1 MVSTTDKLW
10 FLHPAILC
18 RVHTHS
24 LHAMILVEA
33 NLELVHDCFASS
45 SDILPSAKHVK

>member
-1 MVSTTDKLW
+1 
-10 FLHPAILC
+10 
-18 RVHTHS
+18 
-24 LHAMILVEA
+24 MILVEA